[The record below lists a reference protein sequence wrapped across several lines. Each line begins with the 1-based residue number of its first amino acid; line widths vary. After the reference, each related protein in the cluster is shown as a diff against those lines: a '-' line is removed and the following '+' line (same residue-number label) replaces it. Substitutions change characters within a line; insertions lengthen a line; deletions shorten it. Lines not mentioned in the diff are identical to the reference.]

1 MHTLNTLVSGVIR
14 QSPLQLNSP
23 YSWAINDRYG
33 MLIPIPNLSKD
44 QAYVL
49 EDSAFL

>member
-33 MLIPIPNLSKD
+33 MLIPNTHLVKRPSLCHGG
-44 QAYVL
+44 
-49 EDSAFL
+49 